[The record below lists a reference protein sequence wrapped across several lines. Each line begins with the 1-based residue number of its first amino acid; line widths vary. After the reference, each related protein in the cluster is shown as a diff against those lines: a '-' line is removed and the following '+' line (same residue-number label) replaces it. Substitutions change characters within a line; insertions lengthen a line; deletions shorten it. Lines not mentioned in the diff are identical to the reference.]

1 MGEIPKDEESMLCFL
16 GRLAGRTEVRN
27 PNVPLKLMMG
37 EALSP
42 VVARPTMESDPVD
55 TELLWHNVRKNNS
68 GEVRPSVEVDL
79 PGSRGEAVEARGEEW
94 DENAE
99 LLTISQ
105 ESSLE
110 GECMSENLD

>member
-55 TELLWHNVRKNNS
+55 TELLWHNVRNDNS
-68 GEVRPSVEVDL
+68 GEERPSVEVGL
-79 PGSRGEAVEARGEEW
+79 SGPREAAMEEKGGECEEH
-94 DENAE
+94 AE
-99 LLTISQ
+99 FLTISQ
-105 ESSLE
+105 ESSVE
-110 GECMSENLD
+110 GEYMSENLD